1 MPKKASNTNTTSKAE
16 STSSTNATA
25 LTANNAE
32 EVAKEVVK
40 RKSNGRNSPVIGNN
54 GELYKDEA
62 EKKAFIRK
70 TLTHII
76 ENAKKPIVKSDE
88 EAEERISQYFV
99 ECAEDGRRPTVE
111 EMCLVLGTTRS
122 TVHKWETGELKTVSG
137 HIIKK
142 AKEIIASFDAAAVSE
157 NKLNPVTYF
166 FRAKNYYGM
175 KDQQDI
181 NIAPV
186 QPLGAEQ
193 STEKIEQKYAESI
206 VDTTGVDVDVDGS

>member
-1 MPKKASNTNTTSKAE
+1 MPKKANNANTTNKAE
-16 STSSTNATA
+16 STSGTA
-25 LTANNAE
+25 LTANNTE

-40 RKSNGRNSPVIGNN
+40 RKRHNGNNSPVFGNN

-111 EMCLVLGTTRS
+111 EMCLALGATRQ
-122 TVHKWETGELKTVSG
+122 TVFKWETGELKTISSNIV
-137 HIIKK
+137 KK
-142 AKEIIASFDAAAVSE
+142 AKEIISSFDAAAVSE

-186 QPLGAEQ
+186 QPLGAEEA
-193 STEKIEQKYAESI
+193 TEKIEQKYAESI
-206 VDTTGVDVDVDGS
+206 IDTSGVDVDG